1 MKMRNTP
8 FHGASGYTGLKAH
21 KLTFKTAVKKVMRHM
36 PNNQFLVE
44 MENMIRKIVR
54 EELERLIQQHHLSSP
69 WSQIDRSCSETPSS
83 RSRFKLRFINSPP
96 PSIFTGAKIEAKNG
110 SPLAIELVDA
120 ATNAR
125 VVSGPLSSSKVDFVP
140 LNADFTEESWT
151 VDLFKG
157 YILKPREGKRPLLTG
172 DVTLTLKNGVG
183 VVSVAFTDNSIWSR
197 CRMFRLGARLT
208 GGGAVE
214 ARSEAFKC
222 KDQRGE
228 SYKKHHPPYPG
239 DEVWRLEKIAKDGAS
254 ALRLAER
261 EIYTVKDFR
270 RFYAK
275 DPNAL
280 YNILGVG
287 GGGIS
292 KKIWESIV
300 SHAMC
305 CVLDETECYIY
316 DAIAH
321 DVSLVFNSVYEVTKV
336 SIGGVLRNV
345 DQLPSHLL
353 NQLKR
358 EAYQNISSF
367 RDGRTFADHPQRSL
381 HYPQN
386 PGFGGACPGFQQ
398 QMDFS
403 GPSNSSMP
411 VYFTGSSSTIQP
423 EMLMSCENSTAK
435 TFHIDQKFI
444 PTFRNSFRANEYDMI
459 HDELQSLVSRGYNK
473 NNEDEN
479 GFAYHH
485 HHEIPSNWSPGAAVW
500 EQQEYNNLCVSVT
513 GTEEAGM
520 YNVRIANIGGS
531 PRARW
536 CKVKAAFK
544 LRQVWRHTSARKRG
558 KACKKP
564 CLMY

>member
-1 MKMRNTP
+1 MKMRNSP
-8 FHGASGYTGLKAH
+8 FHGESGYSGLKAH

-44 MENMIRKIVR
+44 MENMMRKIVR
-54 EELERLIQQHHLSSP
+54 EELERLIHQNPHSSA
-69 WSQIDRSCSETPSS
+69 WSQIEQPRSETPSS
-83 RSRFKLRFINSPP
+83 RSRYKLRFINSPP
-96 PSIFTGAKIEAKNG
+96 LSIFTGAKIEAKNG

-125 VVSGPLSSSKVDFVP
+125 VVSGPFSSSRVDLVP

-151 VDLFKG
+151 VDLFKR

-172 DVTLTLKNGVG
+172 DVTLTLKGGVG
-183 VVSVAFTDNSIWSR
+183 VVAVAFTDNSIWSR
-197 CRMFRLGARLT
+197 CRKFRLGARLT
-208 GGGAVE
+208 GDGAVE

-280 YNILGVG
+280 YNILAVG

-300 SHAMC
+300 SHAMN

-316 DAIAH
+316 DSFAH
-321 DVSLVFNSVYEVTKV
+321 DVSLVFNSVYEVTQV
-336 SIGGVLRNV
+336 FIGGALRST
-345 DQLPSHLL
+345 DQLPNYQL
-353 NQLKR
+353 NQLKH
-358 EAYQNISSF
+358 EAYQNINRF
-367 RDGRTFADHPQRSL
+367 RDYRTFADHPQRSL
-381 HYPQN
+381 QCQEN
-386 PGFGGACPGFQQ
+386 PGFDVAYPGFQQ
-398 QMDFS
+398 HMDFTAS
-403 GPSNSSMP
+403 G
-411 VYFTGSSSTIQP
+411 STIQP
-423 EMLMSCENSTAK
+423 EILMSFENSPAT
-435 TFHIDQKFI
+435 TFHIDPKFI
-444 PTFRNSFRANEYDMI
+444 PTFRNSFRVSELDMV
-459 HDELQSLVSRGYNK
+459 HDELQSVVSRGHIRNH
-473 NNEDEN
+473 EDEH
-479 GFAYHH
+479 GFSYDHH
-485 HHEIPSNWSPGAAVW
+485 HHMSSNWSPGAAVW
-500 EQQEYNNLCVSVT
+500 EQQEYNNLCVSVS
-513 GTEEAGM
+513 GTEEEGM
-520 YNVRIANIGGS
+520 YDVRVANIGGS

-558 KACKKP
+558 RACKKP
-564 CLMY
+564 CLLY

>member
-1 MKMRNTP
+1 
-8 FHGASGYTGLKAH
+8 
-21 KLTFKTAVKKVMRHM
+21 MRHM

-54 EELERLIQQHHLSSP
+54 EELERLIQQHHLSLP
-69 WSQIDRSCSETPSS
+69 WSPSRSETPSS
-83 RSRFKLRFINSPP
+83 RTQFKLRFINSPP
-96 PSIFTGAKIEAKNG
+96 PSIFTGAKIEDKNG
-110 SPLAIELVDA
+110 SPLAIELVEA

-125 VVSGPLSSSKVDFVP
+125 VVSGPLSSSRVDLVP

-151 VDLFKG
+151 VDVFKRS
-157 YILKPREGKRPLLTG
+157 ILKPREGKRPLLAG

-183 VVSVAFTDNSIWSR
+183 AVAVAFTDNSIWSR
-197 CRMFRLGARLT
+197 CRKFRLGARLA
-208 GGGAVE
+208 GDGAVE
-214 ARSEAFKC
+214 AISEAFKC

-228 SYKKHHPPYPG
+228 SYKKHYPPYPG

-261 EIYTVKDFR
+261 DIYIVKDFR

-275 DPNAL
+275 DPNEL
-280 YNILGVG
+280 YRILAVG

-300 SHAMC
+300 SHAMS
-305 CVLDETECYIY
+305 CVLDETEYYIY
-316 DAIAH
+316 DATAH

-336 SIGGVLRNV
+336 FIGGVLRNV
-345 DQLPSHLL
+345 DQLPSYQLD
-353 NQLKR
+353 QLKH
-358 EAYQNISSF
+358 EAYQNINLF
-367 RDGRTFADHPQRSL
+367 RDSRTFADHPQRSL
-381 HYPQN
+381 QCPQN
-386 PGFGGACPGFQQ
+386 PGFGIACPGFQQ
-398 QMDFS
+398 HVDFQ
-403 GPSNSSMP
+403 GPSDSSMHA
-411 VYFTGSSSTIQP
+411 YFTGSCSTSQP
-423 EMLMSCENSTAK
+423 ETLMSFENSPAK
-435 TFHIDQKFI
+435 TFHIDPTFI
-444 PTFRNSFRANEYDMI
+444 PTFRDSFRASEHDMI
-459 HDELQSLVSRGYNK
+459 HDELQSLVSRGCNK

-485 HHEIPSNWSPGAAVW
+485 HHEMPSNWSPGAAIW
-500 EQQEYNNLCVSVT
+500 EQQEYNNLCVSVS

-520 YNVRIANIGGS
+520 YDVRIANIGGS

-544 LRQVWRHTSARKRG
+544 IRQVWRHTKARKRG

-564 CLMY
+564 CLLY

>member
-1 MKMRNTP
+1 MKMLDRP
-8 FHGASGYTGLKAH
+8 FHGASGYSGLKAH

-36 PNNQFLVE
+36 SNNQIMVH
-44 MENMIRKIVR
+44 MENMFRKIVR
-54 EELERLIQQHHLSSP
+54 EELERLTQQHHLSSS
-69 WSQIDRSCSETPSS
+69 WSQIERPRSETPSS
-83 RSRFKLRFINSPP
+83 RTQFKLRFINSPP
-96 PSIFTGAKIEAKNG
+96 PSIFTGAKIEPKNG
-110 SPLAIELVDA
+110 FPLAIELVEA

-125 VVSGPLSSSKVDFVP
+125 VVSGPLSSSRVDFVP

-151 VDLFKG
+151 VDLFKR

-183 VVSVAFTDNSIWSR
+183 VVAIAFTDSSIWSR
-197 CRMFRLGARLT
+197 CRKFRLGARLT
-208 GGGAVE
+208 GDGAVE

-239 DEVWRLEKIAKDGAS
+239 DEVWRLEKIGKDGAS

-270 RFYAK
+270 RCYAK
-275 DPNAL
+275 DPNEL
-280 YNILGVG
+280 YNILAGV

-305 CVLDETECYIY
+305 CVLDETECYVY
-316 DAIAH
+316 DANGH

-336 SIGGVLRNV
+336 FIGGVLRNV
-345 DQLPSHLL
+345 DQLPSYQLD
-353 NQLKR
+353 QLKH
-358 EAYQNISSF
+358 EAYQNIDCF

-381 HYPQN
+381 QCPQN
-386 PGFGGACPGFQQ
+386 PGFGPGFQQ
-398 QMDFS
+398 HMDFQECS
-403 GPSNSSMP
+403 GPSDSSMHA
-411 VYFTGSSSTIQP
+411 YFTGSCSTSQP
-423 EMLMSCENSTAK
+423 EMLMSLENSPAS
-435 TFHIDQKFI
+435 TFHIDPTFI
-444 PTFRNSFRANEYDMI
+444 PTFRNSFRASEHDMI
-459 HDELQSLVSRGYNK
+459 HDELQCVVSRGHIR
-473 NNEDEN
+473 NNEDED
-479 GFAYHH
+479 GFSYHH
-485 HHEIPSNWSPGAAVW
+485 HHNMPSNLSPGAAVW
-500 EQQEYNNLCVSVT
+500 EQQAYNNLCVSVS
-513 GTEEAGM
+513 GTEEAG
-520 YNVRIANIGGS
+520 YDVRIANIGGS

-564 CLMY
+564 CLLY